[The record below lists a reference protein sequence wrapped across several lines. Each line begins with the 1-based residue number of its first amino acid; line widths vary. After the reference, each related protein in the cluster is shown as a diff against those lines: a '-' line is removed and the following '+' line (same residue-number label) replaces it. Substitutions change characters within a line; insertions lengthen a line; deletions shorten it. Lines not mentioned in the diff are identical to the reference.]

1 MKEMEKTMP
10 SDSTSHTTVSP
21 SAAQTVAPRQDPTA
35 SGPSGSAPASPPVGG
50 PGGSAGRTAI
60 WLVLLAAAGAFALTM
75 GTRQTMGLF
84 LSALNTSTGLG
95 LGSISLAFAFGQ
107 LWWGLTQPFA
117 GAMADKV
124 GAGRVL
130 AAGVVL
136 VALGTFITP
145 LMTTTAGLIFAI
157 GVLAAGGAGM
167 AGPAVLMAA
176 TMRLLPADKRG
187 MATGIVNAGGS
198 FGQFLMAPVAG
209 ALLVALGW
217 SPAMQVLGLIV
228 LLALP
233 AAWVLKGNSTQ
244 AAAAATSANS
254 ETSANAENTENE
266 VNSSSA
272 AAPARSV
279 GTMDAIRTALRDPGY
294 LMLAC
299 GFFVCGFHVAFLA
312 THLPG
317 VIAACGLPVQY
328 GAWSLAMLGLFNI
341 IGSVAM
347 GWAAGRWRM
356 KSLLS
361 LVYAARGAAVL
372 VFLLAPK
379 TGPVMLVFAAF
390 MGLTYL
396 STVPP
401 TAGLVAKF
409 FGTANLATLFGMV
422 LMMHQVGGF
431 LGAWLG
437 GKVFEATGNFD
448 WVWYIDIVLA
458 VGAALV
464 HLPIR
469 EARVVRAAA

>member
-1 MKEMEKTMP
+1 METPMG
-10 SDSTSHTTVSP
+10 STTNG
-21 SAAQTVAPRQDPTA
+21 PRKNLA
-35 SGPSGSAPASPPVGG
+35 F
-50 PGGSAGRTAI
+50 
-60 WLVLLAAAGAFALTM
+60 WLVLLAAAGTFALTM

-84 LSALNTSTGLG
+84 LSPLNTSTGLG

-117 GAMADKV
+117 GAMADKI

-130 AAGVVL
+130 FTGALL

-145 LMTTTAGLIFAI
+145 LMTTTAGLILAI
-157 GVLAAGGAGM
+157 GVLSAGGAGM

-176 TMRLLPADKRG
+176 TTRLISPARRG
-187 MATGIVNAGGS
+187 LAVGIVNAGGS
-198 FGQFLMAPVAG
+198 FGQFVMAPIA
-209 ALLVALGW
+209 ATLLVSVGW
-217 SPAMQVLGLIV
+217 ASAMQIIGLLV
-228 LLALP
+228 LLCLP
-233 AAWVLKGNSTQ
+233 AAFLLKGNSLH
-244 AAAAATSANS
+244 
-254 ETSANAENTENE
+254 
-266 VNSSSA
+266 
-272 AAPARSV
+272 AAPAGQKV
-279 GTMDAIRTALRDPGY
+279 MGTREAIRTALRNPSY
-294 LMLAC
+294 VMLSA

-317 VIAACGLPVQY
+317 VIASCGLPTQWA
-328 GAWSLAMLGLFNI
+328 GWSLAMIGLFNI

-347 GWAAGRWRM
+347 GWAVGRWRM

-361 LVYAARGAAVL
+361 LVYAARALAVI

-379 TGPVMLVFAAF
+379 TGPVVLLFAAV
-390 MGLTYL
+390 MGLTFL

-409 FGTANLATLFGMV
+409 FGPTNMATLFGVVM
-422 LMMHQVGGF
+422 LAHQIGGF

-437 GKVFEATGNFD
+437 GKVFEATGAYD

-469 EARVVRAAA
+469 ETRPIAARAMA

>member
-1 MKEMEKTMP
+1 M
-10 SDSTSHTTVSP
+10 SDALSIK
-21 SAAQTVAPRQDPTA
+21 PRA
-35 SGPSGSAPASPPVGG
+35 SNAV
-50 PGGSAGRTAI
+50 
-60 WLVLLAAAGAFALTM
+60 WLVLLAAAGTFALTM

-117 GAMADKV
+117 GAFADKV

-130 AAGVVL
+130 FIGIAL
-136 VALGTFITP
+136 VALGTFLTP
-145 LMTTTAGLIFAI
+145 FMTTTAGLIFSI

-176 TMRLLPADKRG
+176 TTRMIPADKRG
-187 MATGIVNAGGS
+187 LATGIVNAGGS
-198 FGQFLMAPVAG
+198 FGQFVMAPIAG
-209 ALLVALGW
+209 ALMIGMGW
-217 SPAMQVLGLIV
+217 ANAMQVLGLIV

-233 AAWVLKGNSTQ
+233 AAFLLKGNSLQ
-244 AAAAATSANS
+244 
-254 ETSANAENTENE
+254 
-266 VNSSSA
+266 
-272 AAPARSV
+272 AAPAGQKSV
-279 GTMDAIRTALRDPGY
+279 TTRDAIRGALRNPSY
-294 LMLAC
+294 LMLAA

-317 VIAACGLPVQY
+317 VIASCGLPVQY

-341 IGSVAM
+341 VGSVTM
-347 GWAAGRWRM
+347 GWAVGKWRM

-361 LVYAARGAAVL
+361 LVYAARAAAVV

-379 TGPVMLVFAAF
+379 TGPVMLIFAAV
-390 MGLTYL
+390 MGLTFL

-409 FGTANLATLFGMV
+409 FGTANMATLFGIVM
-422 LMMHQVGGF
+422 LTHQIGGF

-437 GKVFEATGNFD
+437 GKVFEASGNYN

-458 VGAALV
+458 IGAALI

-469 EARVVRAAA
+469 ETLVAKPVSAPA